1 MGVSIRTQSV
11 PSTCAHYSYSNASPS
26 TPVCIRLR
34 DQSLTYAP
42 GTHACH
48 KAVDAPPPRLFN
60 VVWPAF
66 HIDLP
71 AVDISQPLSRTYKSV
86 SVKQFKLSPSP
97 LGQEN
102 MLKMSNLLIRLYNIS
117 LATKLEIKKTQYTVI
132 IRCNTKHC
140 SYANLIFSLKLL
152 L

>member
-1 MGVSIRTQSV
+1 MKGGKYEKPQLKGQGWASASGHSLSQALG
-11 PSTCAHYSYSNASPS
+11 AHYSYSNASPS

-48 KAVDAPPPRLFN
+48 KAVYAPPRLFN

-86 SVKQFKLSPSP
+86 SVKQFK
-97 LGQEN
+97 
-102 MLKMSNLLIRLYNIS
+102 
-117 LATKLEIKKTQYTVI
+117 
-132 IRCNTKHC
+132 
-140 SYANLIFSLKLL
+140 
-152 L
+152 